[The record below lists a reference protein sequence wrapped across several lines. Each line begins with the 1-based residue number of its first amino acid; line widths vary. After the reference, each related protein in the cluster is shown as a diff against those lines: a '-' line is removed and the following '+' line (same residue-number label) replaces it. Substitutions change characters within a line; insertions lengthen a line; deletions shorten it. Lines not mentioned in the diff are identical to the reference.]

1 MYYCLLKIYLCYLFY
16 WNVFVWSC
24 MFIRCSNFDIIICFC
39 IFRGLDSICLLN
51 LLWVIIFGCFKIKY
65 IFLLRISIFL
75 NFNVMY
81 CMFVFC
87 LFFIMFYRNWE
98 VLMVV
103 FFFVCCSSFFFLVSE
118 FLKFYIMDLMELSL
132 KKVKFLLWNCLSV
145 IKCG

>member
-1 MYYCLLKIYLCYLFY
+1 MNYCLLKIYLCYLFY

-103 FFFVCCSSFFFLVSE
+103 FFFVCCSSFFFFSE
-118 FLKFYIMDLMELSL
+118 WVFKVLYNGFDGIKFKESKIFIMKLFICD
-132 KKVKFLLWNCLSV
+132 
-145 IKCG
+145 